1 MTNQDGRYGLRRR
14 ELMCTGG
21 AATFGSIVASLL
33 GGARTAHAAP
43 AMGEIPEVDRV
54 SVRVVVD
61 SYQFAVAPSTKAGTV
76 EIQRFGWVLGDEPP
90 DKTLLSEFGLS
101 LYAQSERGEAVRNV
115 LIDFGYTPEAMVNNA
130 NLLGV
135 DPASLDAMVLSHGH
149 FDHFGGLVGFLRASE
164 GRLKPDLP
172 FFVGGEECFCART
185 WTAPPVQGNFGVLDR
200 QALEGAKLRV
210 TTAPAPAL
218 VADHAFTTG
227 QVPQTTFEKL
237 LSPTKMTVGL
247 SNGLGC
253 YPDRLPAD
261 EQAAG
266 AIPDQFRHE
275 LGTAYNL
282 KGKGLVVLSSC
293 SHRGIVNIVKQAQAA
308 SGVQKVH
315 AVLGGFHL
323 APYKE
328 DYVRQTIAELKDI
341 DPGYL
346 IPMHCAGEPFYD
358 IARSEMPGKVLRS
371 QTGTRFVFSA

>member
-33 GGARTAHAAP
+33 GGARAAHAAP
-43 AMGEIPEVDRV
+43 AMGAIPEVDRV

-61 SYQFAVAPSTKAGTV
+61 SYQFAVAPSTEAGTV
-76 EIQRFGWVLGDEPP
+76 AIQRFGWAIGDEPP
-90 DKTLLSEFGLS
+90 GKTLLSEFGLS
-101 LYAQSERGEAVRNV
+101 LYAQSERGDAVRNV

-149 FDHFGGLVGFLRASE
+149 YDHFGGLVGFLRASQ

-185 WTAPPVQGNFGVLDR
+185 WTAPPVQGNFGVVDR
-200 QALEGAKLRV
+200 QALARAKLRV
-210 TTAPAPAL
+210 TTAPAPSL

-227 QVPQTTFEKL
+227 QVPQTTFEKP
-237 LSPTKMTVGL
+237 LSPTKMTVGI

-275 LGTAYNL
+275 LGTAYIL
-282 KGKGLVVLSSC
+282 RGKGLVVLSSC
-293 SHRGIVNIVKQAQAA
+293 SHRGIVNIVKQAQAV
-308 SGVQKVH
+308 SGLQKVH

-341 DPGYL
+341 EGHL
-346 IPMHCAGEPFYD
+346 SSISRAN
-358 IARSEMPGKVLRS
+358 ATSTSR
-371 QTGTRFVFSA
+371 

>member
-1 MTNQDGRYGLRRR
+1 MTDQDGRFGLRRR

-33 GGARTAHAAP
+33 GGARAAHAAP
-43 AMGEIPEVDRV
+43 AMGAIPEVDRV

-90 DKTLLSEFGLS
+90 GRTLLSEFGLS
-101 LYAQSERGEAVRNV
+101 LHAQSQRGDAVRNV
-115 LIDFGYTPEAMVNNA
+115 LIDFGYTPESMVNNA

-149 FDHFGGLVGFLRASE
+149 YDHFGGLIGFLRASE
-164 GRLKPDLP
+164 GRLKPNLP

-200 QALEGAKLRV
+200 QALERAKLRV
-210 TTAPAPAL
+210 TTAPAPSL

-237 LSPTKMTVGL
+237 LSPTKMTVGV
-247 SNGLGC
+247 SSGLGC
-253 YPDRLPAD
+253 YPERLPAD

-266 AIPDQFRHE
+266 AIPDRFRHE

-293 SHRGIVNIVKQAQAA
+293 SHRGIVNVVKQAQTA
-308 SGVQKVH
+308 SGVHKVH

-328 DYVRQTIAELKDI
+328 DYVRQTVAELKEI
-341 DPGYL
+341 DPDYL
-346 IPMHCAGEPFYD
+346 IPGHCTGEPFYD

-371 QTGTRFVFSA
+371 QTGTRYVFSA